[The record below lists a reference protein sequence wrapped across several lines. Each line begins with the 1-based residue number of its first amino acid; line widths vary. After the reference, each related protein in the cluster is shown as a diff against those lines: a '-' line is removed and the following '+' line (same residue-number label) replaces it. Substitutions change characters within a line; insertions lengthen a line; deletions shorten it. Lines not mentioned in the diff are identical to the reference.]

1 MDTSSLR
8 IFSQFRL
15 YRAIYPQGDLG
26 DITETISPIWPI
38 EWDELPVLSRI
49 DIPLKRLPG
58 VTPLRYQ
65 SAISLML
72 SARLGQP
79 LETIVKIICEGAG
92 CGVPRLS
99 VGNVGWIILTWETR
113 SLYETLDRIFAE
125 DLSMSLNPLIPFCLW
140 QTHARCRSIRSQ
152 HQLLDLKSKVDL
164 KSRDLDLDQPMPE
177 SAQALLEA
185 LIHLLDLLD
194 DPLRPLMGIT
204 LQREIHQIC
213 QCFDQV
219 HGQMPIFNP
228 HLSESDCHLFY
239 RLLGWLQALLARC
252 SHIEMHS

>member
-26 DITETISPIWPI
+26 DITENISSIWPI
-38 EWDELPVLSRI
+38 EWDEIPVLSRI

-79 LETIVKIICEGAG
+79 LETIVQIICEGAG
-92 CGVPRLS
+92 SGVPRLS

-152 HQLLDLKSKVDL
+152 YNLSDLKSK
-164 KSRDLDLDQPMPE
+164 DLDQPMPE

-185 LIHLLDLLD
+185 LIHLLDRLD
-194 DPLRPLMGIT
+194 DPLRPLMGKA

-219 HGQMPIFNP
+219 HGQVPIFNP
-228 HLSESDCHLFY
+228 HLSVSDSHHFY

-252 SHIEMHS
+252 SHIEMQS

>member
-1 MDTSSLR
+1 
-8 IFSQFRL
+8 
-15 YRAIYPQGDLG
+15 
-26 DITETISPIWPI
+26 
-38 EWDELPVLSRI
+38 
-49 DIPLKRLPG
+49 
-58 VTPLRYQ
+58 
-65 SAISLML
+65 ML

-79 LETIVKIICEGAG
+79 LETIVQIICERAG
-92 CGVPRLS
+92 SGVPRLS
-99 VGNVGWIILTWETR
+99 MGNIGWITLTWETR

-125 DLSMSLNPLIPFCLW
+125 DLPMSLNPLIPFCLW

-152 HQLLDLKSKVDL
+152 HKLLDLKSN
-164 KSRDLDLDQPMPE
+164 DLDLDQPMPE

-185 LIHLLDLLD
+185 LIHLLDRLE
-194 DPLRPLMGIT
+194 DPLRPLMGKA
-204 LQREIHQIC
+204 LQREIRQIC

-228 HLSESDCHLFY
+228 HLSESDGHLFY